1 MLSAGQ
7 VHSLLGDL
15 KADLKTALGDKLE
28 ELVLFGSYS
37 RGDYSKYSDID
48 LIILVEDELTRSENA
63 TVDELVARYSLRYD
77 IVISGLVYPIISYRK
92 INTPFF
98 LNVREEGIKI

>member
-77 IVISGLVYPIISYRK
+77 IVISGLVYPIISYLN

>member
-77 IVISGLVYPIISYRK
+77 IVISGLVYPIISYQK

>member
-77 IVISGLVYPIISYRK
+77 IVISGLVYPITSYRK

>member
-1 MLSAGQ
+1 MLSIEQ
-7 VHSLLGDL
+7 VRSILGDL
-15 KADLKTALGDKLE
+15 KEDLKTALGDKLE

-48 LIILVEDELTRSENA
+48 LIILVKDGLTRSEND
-63 TVDELVARYSLRYD
+63 TVDELLARYSLGYD
-77 IVISGLVYPIISYRK
+77 IVISGLVYPIRSYRN
-92 INTPFF
+92 INTPFY

>member
-1 MLSAGQ
+1 MLSTEQ
-7 VHSLLGDL
+7 VRSLLGDL

-48 LIILVEDELTRSENA
+48 LIILVKDELTRSENA
-63 TVDELVARYSLRYD
+63 TVDQLVSRYSLRYD
-77 IVISGLVYPIISYRK
+77 IVISGLVYPIISYRN

>member
-1 MLSAGQ
+1 MLSAEQ

-77 IVISGLVYPIISYRK
+77 IVISGLVYPIISYWK